1 MNYMKQIA
9 QMLGVELEEE
19 FYLKST
25 LNGKYL
31 SSGKNK
37 TTFKLSE
44 SGVKYKFIRNTN
56 NYEWCRLDAILAEV
70 LTGSLE
76 IVKKPW
82 KPQDNEEYYCV
93 NADKS
98 IDTFHFDISSA
109 WDLISY
115 SLGNCFRTKEEI
127 TPEVMEETWRRCYG
141 AYFQDD
147 KQDGAQQ

>member
-9 QMLGVELEEE
+9 NMLGVELDEE
-19 FYLKST
+19 FYLKSNLT
-25 LNGKYL
+25 GKYL

-44 SGVKYKFIRNTN
+44 YGVEYKFIRNTN
-56 NYEWCRLDAILAEV
+56 NYEWCSLDAILAEV

-82 KPQDNEEYYCV
+82 KPTKEERYWYVSSDRYVNDTTFYPYC
-93 NADKS
+93 
-98 IDTFHFDISSA
+98 FY
-109 WDLISY
+109 DLALY
-115 SLGNCFRTKEEI
+115 TLGNCFRTKEEI
-127 TPEVMEETWRRCYG
+127 TPEVLEETWQKCYG

>member
-9 QMLGVELEEE
+9 QMLGVELGEE
-19 FYLKST
+19 FYLKSN

-37 TTFKLSE
+37 TTFKLSD

-82 KPQDNEEYYCV
+82 KPKKDEKYYCV
-93 NADKS
+93 LLCKEIVYTRFFEDYE
-98 IDTFHFDISSA
+98 DDIMR
-109 WDLISY
+109 Y
-115 SLGNCFRTKEEI
+115 QLGNCFRTKEEI
-127 TPEVMEETWRRCYG
+127 TLEVLEETWQRCYG